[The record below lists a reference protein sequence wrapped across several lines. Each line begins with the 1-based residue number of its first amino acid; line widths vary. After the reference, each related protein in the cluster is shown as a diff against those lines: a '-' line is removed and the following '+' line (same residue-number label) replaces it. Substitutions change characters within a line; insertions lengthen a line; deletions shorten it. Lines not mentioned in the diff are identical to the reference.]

1 MYISISVIIDNKASL
16 SGNNLEKRILKQH
29 FFVFLLW
36 LVSKKEMHGYEI
48 IKTLKS
54 DLTLPSVAVS
64 KIYPLLGELCRK
76 GFLSQ
81 RKVMHGKR
89 ARKAYHLTTK
99 GKEALR
105 KAKEHIRSSHL
116 MLQFTREMM
125 G

>member
-1 MYISISVIIDNKASL
+1 MISVIIDNKASV
-16 SGNNLEKRILKQH
+16 SGGSLEKRILKQH

-36 LVSKKEMHGYEI
+36 LMSKKEMHGYEV

-54 DLTLPSVAVS
+54 DNTLPSVAVS

-76 GFLSQ
+76 GFISQ
-81 RKVMHGKR
+81 RRVMQGKR
-89 ARKAYHLTTK
+89 ARKAYRLTPK
-99 GKEALR
+99 GRDALR

-116 MLQFTREMM
+116 MFQFTKEMV